1 MNRAFR
7 SRLVVLLLASIV
19 VTPSVSPVYGQ
30 SPPQKLWSTD
40 WEPFWPRKLSGVAQ
54 SCFHPTVKIA
64 ASSTVE
70 AVGVD
75 RACEPSSTKGTLS
88 PIERPHWLV
97 VFFLDAINGKLLAMR
112 EPQLAEFNFDLYA
125 TAEGRFL
132 IHQRN
137 VSNLGAKQAE
147 SLILVSPDGKTLQSL
162 ELQPA
167 EGDRH
172 ARVWRTLMSP
182 SRKTLLATQVISHTV
197 HYRVFETDAIAM
209 RAEWK
214 SSDPTEPTAL
224 SISDKEILGLVRSKW
239 ADNFNATHHENPEV
253 LIRPFDGEWR
263 SLLPPSSE
271 HLHPSH
277 YAFISNDTIAAM
289 EAGKGES
296 NEQFVRLR
304 VLQANGHEDA
314 SKLIKKS
321 SWNNLGTGN
330 EIATSADET
339 VFATEVYSTS
349 RFWEKLD
356 VYPTHAELYVWR
368 NKDPTP
374 ILKLKNDGSPKDYC
388 LSPEGNRVV
397 VLQDKALKTY
407 ALP

>member
-1 MNRAFR
+1 MNPAVR
-7 SRLVVLLLASIV
+7 SRLLVLLLASFV
-19 VTPSVSPVYGQ
+19 VAPSLLPVYGQ

-40 WEPFWPRKLSGVAQ
+40 WEPFWPRKLSGVTQ

-64 ASSTVE
+64 ASSTVV

-75 RACEPSSTKGTLS
+75 RSCEPSSSKGTLS
-88 PIERPHWLV
+88 PIERPHWLMI
-97 VFFLDAINGKLLAMR
+97 FFFEAINGKLLEIR
-112 EPQLAEFNFDLYA
+112 EPQLASFDFNLYA
-125 TAEGRFL
+125 TAEGHFL
-132 IHQRN
+132 IHLRN
-137 VSNLGAKQAE
+137 VSYRGAKQEE
-147 SLILVSPDGKTLQSL
+147 SLILLSADGKTLRSL

-172 ARVWRTLMSP
+172 PRDWKTFISP
-182 SRKTLLATQVISHTV
+182 SRKTLLATQAISGAV
-197 HYRVFETDAIAM
+197 HYKVIATDTLAM
-209 RAEWK
+209 RSEWV
-214 SSDPTEPTAL
+214 SPDPTEPITL
-224 SISDKEILGLVRSKW
+224 SVSDKEILGLRRPKEPDKFT
-239 ADNFNATHHENPEV
+239 ALRQENPEV

-277 YAFISNDTIAAM
+277 YAFISNDTIAAL

-304 VLQANGHEDA
+304 VLQANGHDDA

-339 VFATEVYSTS
+339 VSATEVYSTS

-388 LSPEGNRVV
+388 LSQEGTRVF
-397 VLQDKALKTY
+397 VLQGKTLKAY